1 MFYFDTSAVLPYYR
15 EEIASNA
22 VEALLQEQRKAVLIS
37 ELVEVEVASALARWV
52 RCGKL
57 DEPHAH
63 RIEAAFREDLRA
75 ARFSMTAITGQHF
88 KQAREWLSS
97 RKTVLRT
104 LDALHLA
111 CAQQQ
116 SACLVTLDAGLAK
129 AAQYWGMDILNPR
142 DR

>member
-1 MFYFDTSAVLPYYR
+1 MLYFDTSAVLPYYR
-15 EEIASNA
+15 EEVSSQA
-22 VEALLQEQRKAVLIS
+22 VEALLLEQRKPVLIS
-37 ELVEVEVASALARWV
+37 DLVEVEFASALARWV
-52 RCGKL
+52 RCGEL

-75 ARFSMTAITGQHF
+75 TRFSITSVSGQHF
-88 KQAREWLSS
+88 KQAREWLST

-129 AAQYWGMDILNPR
+129 AAQYWGMDTLEPN
-142 DR
+142 